1 MEGQGQSWAMAL
13 SCFRSGQVLLG
24 PGDSQGSGRDSGD
37 SLALLSAPVTCAHA
51 HSHAR
56 PTQPYSLT
64 LMFPPRLPPT
74 HAHLNVH
81 LNNLQT
87 YISKNIP
94 SGLGF
99 LSLL

>member
-1 MEGQGQSWAMAL
+1 MVLGNGL
-13 SCFRSGQVLLG
+13 SLVRSRQVLLG
-24 PGDSQGSGRDSGD
+24 PEDSQGSGRDSEN
-37 SLALLSAPVTCAHA
+37 SSALLCAPVTHTLL
-51 HSHAR
+51 SHRAR
-56 PTQPYSLT
+56 SHIPSP
-64 LMFPPRLPPT
+64 LPLPT
-74 HAHLNVH
+74 HAHLNIH